1 MITSRQEI
9 CSPIGSFKKGFET
22 VLKEAGI
29 ELDRYGEKRTIYS
42 LRHTYATFQL
52 QDGVNHYALACNMG
66 TSIRMLEQFYGHVA
80 NRAMASEL
88 AKTRKKKA
96 DTAMPWEE

>member
-42 LRHTYATFQL
+42 LRHTYATCPTS
-52 QDGVNHYALACNMG
+52 APMG
-66 TSIRMLEQFYGHVA
+66 QFRVIA
-80 NRAMASEL
+80 
-88 AKTRKKKA
+88 
-96 DTAMPWEE
+96 